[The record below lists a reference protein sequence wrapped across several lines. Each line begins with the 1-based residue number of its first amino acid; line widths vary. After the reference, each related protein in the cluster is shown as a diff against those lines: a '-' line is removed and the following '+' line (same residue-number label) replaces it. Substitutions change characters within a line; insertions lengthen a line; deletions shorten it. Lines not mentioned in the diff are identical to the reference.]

1 MNSEVSLIRGCE
13 EDAKGGDLRI
23 RDTTPK
29 KGLPVFFVLLHLCPS
44 HPLLHLASRSGGDD
58 LYHCKKKM
66 AIWSHQV
73 T

>member
-1 MNSEVSLIRGCE
+1 MYEGY
-13 EDAKGGDLRI
+13 DAEKG
-23 RDTTPK
+23 TA
-29 KGLPVFFVLLHLCPS
+29 VFFVLLHLCPS

-58 LYHCKKKM
+58 LYHCKKKV